1 MRVSL
6 ELSSGTKKFCG
17 VTNNRQFEL
26 SFRVLTIFVSFELS
40 FVFGKI
46 HRNSTNFVCITF
58 AQYCTVNKSL
68 LILLLKRTLLH
79 LIHCKVLS
87 QIVHSSRLILN
98 QT

>member
-6 ELSSGTKKFCG
+6 ELSSGTKKLCG

-26 SFRVLTIFVSFELS
+26 SFRVLRIFVSFELS

-58 AQYCTVNKSL
+58 AQYCMV
-68 LILLLKRTLLH
+68 
-79 LIHCKVLS
+79 
-87 QIVHSSRLILN
+87 
-98 QT
+98 